1 MTSVVPRFEVRVE
14 EGAAQ
19 GGLFV
24 YEQTT
29 YYHVVDL
36 RSNEVVMTFES
47 ETTTASLSAAG
58 GHSTDHNH
66 TGVSYVSIA
75 PDQRSVRVQYH
86 DGWEDSLALPE

>member
-1 MTSVVPRFEVRVE
+1 MTSVVPRFEIRVD

-19 GGLFV
+19 GGLFG

-47 ETTTASLSAAG
+47 ETTASLSTPG
-58 GHSTDHNH
+58 GQPTDHSH

-86 DGWEDSLALPE
+86 DGWEESVALPE